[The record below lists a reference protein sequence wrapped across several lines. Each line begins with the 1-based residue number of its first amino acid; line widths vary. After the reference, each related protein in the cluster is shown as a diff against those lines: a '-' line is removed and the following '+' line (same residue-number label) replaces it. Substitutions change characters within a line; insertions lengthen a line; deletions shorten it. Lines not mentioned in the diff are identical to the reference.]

1 MNKKFG
7 RRTYKRDFFIL
18 GTLAAF
24 TLVPQAVA
32 AEGGADATEV
42 RTLRDKNA
50 ELQNRNAQLASQL
63 AEMQKRLDRMAAQR
77 RSGTSASITADRASG
92 PANRKSSPDL
102 VVIKGPLVETPRLPP
117 TWTGLYLGVNLGG
130 GWNGNHGDDSI
141 GPYYDPNFPISASNL
156 FFLHGGA
163 DVTKNIGGV
172 VGGGQ
177 IGYNYQIDPS
187 WVIGA
192 EADLQASSIG
202 SHEPNYFS
210 PWYPSPLTPGGYL
223 SPLAAYP
230 AYTYQG
236 QSGFNVAA
244 TLPWFGT
251 VRGRAGYL
259 VTPTWLIYGTAG
271 LAFGE
276 VQGGFSGYS
285 DTRAGWTAG
294 AGVEWRFRENWSAKL
309 EYLYLDLSGPGN
321 AGYYAGLNYGYHLH
335 PEVNIIRAG
344 LNYRVN
350 FADNAL
356 GQILNDETQ
365 DSAGKALAEMTGGA
379 SMKMDG
385 GGPQDHGGA
394 DHENFSRGLGR
405 QVVSSG
411 DTLFHTH
418 PEGVWMTSIQE
429 MHSEKDGYQA
439 GSSIVPNSQVG
450 PGFYPGY
457 LFGQSNNGG
466 VGGGI
471 GSPFPSKY
479 PYMMWAPRMT
489 MDMFMFMGMYGV
501 TDNLTVM
508 VMANYQ
514 SMNMPMNM
522 DMGNQP
528 CNPATNCYFSGYR
541 TISAQAPMVTAGLGD
556 TQLYGI
562 YKIYNDRTYGSV
574 TGTLGINVPTGS
586 TTQAIMMMGNTFR
599 APYDM
604 QLGAG
609 TFNLMPALTYSWLS
623 PNGLWNLGTQV
634 SGNIPLGTNNGWAY
648 GNSYKILGWVQR
660 AFGESLTAYTR
671 WTFTDTA
678 QIRGQDA
685 NISCLNFPCDPF
697 YVWNWS
703 PMPDADPHNY
713 GGQVLMGFLGADYKY
728 GKMSFGAEIGL
739 PVYQY
744 LNGLQNRNRW
754 QVTTG
759 VLARF

>member
-1 MNKKFG
+1 MNNKFG
-7 RRTYKRDFFIL
+7 RRTHKRDFFIL

-24 TLVPQAVA
+24 TLAPQAVA

-42 RTLRDKNA
+42 TTLRDQNA

-77 RSGTSASITADRASG
+77 RSGNNASMTTDGASG
-92 PANRKSSPDL
+92 PANRKSSTDL
-102 VVIKGPLVETPRLPP
+102 VVIKGPRVETPRLPP

-130 GWNGNHGDDSI
+130 GWNANHGDDSI

-156 FFLHGGA
+156 FFLPGGA
-163 DVTKNIGGV
+163 DVTKNVGGV

-177 IGYNYQIDPS
+177 IGYNYQVGPS

-192 EADLQASSIG
+192 EADIQASSIG

-223 SPLAAYP
+223 SPLGYGN
-230 AYTYQG
+230 QG
-236 QSGFNVAA
+236 QTGFNVAA

-271 LAFGE
+271 LAYGE
-276 VQGGFSGYS
+276 VQGGYSGYS
-285 DTRAGWTAG
+285 DTRVGWTAG
-294 AGVEWRFRENWSAKL
+294 AGVEWKFRENWSAKL
-309 EYLYLDLSGPGN
+309 EYLYLDLSGGGN
-321 AGYYAGLNYGYHLH
+321 SGYYAGLDYGYHLH

-344 LNYRVN
+344 LNYQMN
-350 FADNAL
+350 LAAIDESL
-356 GQILNDETQ
+356 G
-365 DSAGKALAEMTGGA
+365 SAGIAPIDMRLHGSE
-379 SMKMDG
+379 
-385 GGPQDHGGA
+385 PQDLEG
-394 DHENFSRGLGR
+394 DHMRAQDNYNFSRGLGR
-405 QVVSSG
+405 QVVSSA

-418 PEGVWMTSIQE
+418 PEGVWMFSAQE

-439 GSSIVPNSQVG
+439 GNSTVPNSQVG
-450 PGFYPGY
+450 PAVFPGG
-457 LFGQSNNGG
+457 LFGGSLMVPPGG
-466 VGGGI
+466 

-501 TDNLTVM
+501 TDRLTVM
-508 VMANYQ
+508 GMLNYQ

-522 DMGNQP
+522 DMGNMPQP
-528 CNPATNCYFSGYR
+528 YFNMMGGGYHE
-541 TISAQAPMVTAGLGD
+541 ISPQAPMVTAGLGD
-556 TQLYGI
+556 TQLYAS
-562 YKIYNDRTYGSV
+562 YKIYDDRTYGNV
-574 TGTLGINVPTGS
+574 TGTLGINLPTGS
-586 TTQAIMMMGNTFR
+586 TTQAIPMMGYTYR

-604 QLGAG
+604 QLGSG
-609 TFNLMPALTYSWLS
+609 TFDLKPALTYSWMS
-623 PNGLWNLGTQV
+623 PDLLWNLGTQV
-634 SGNIPLGTNNGWAY
+634 SGNIPLATNNGWSY
-648 GNSYKILGWVQR
+648 GNSFKISAWAQR
-660 AFGESLTAYTR
+660 ALFGENLTAYTR
-671 WTFTDTA
+671 WTFTDTG

-685 NISCLNFPCDPF
+685 NISCLNFPCNPT
-697 YVWNWS
+697 YPWQWA
-703 PMPDADPHNY
+703 PTPDADPRNY
-713 GGQVLMGFLGADYKY
+713 GGQVIMGFLGADYKY
-728 GKMSFGAEIGL
+728 GKMSLGAEIGL

-744 LNGLQNRNRW
+744 LNGLQLRNSW

>member
-1 MNKKFG
+1 MNNNVG
-7 RRTYKRDFFIL
+7 RRTHKRDFFIL

-24 TLVPQAVA
+24 TLAPQAVA
-32 AEGGADATEV
+32 AEGGADAMEV
-42 RTLRDKNA
+42 TTLRDKNA

-77 RSGTSASITADRASG
+77 RSGNSAPMTTDRDSG
-92 PANRKSSPDL
+92 PANRKSSTDL
-102 VVIKGPLVETPRLPP
+102 VVIKGPRVETPRPPP

-130 GWNGNHGDDSI
+130 GWSNSSSDI
-141 GPYYDPNFPISASNL
+141 GPYYDPNFPLGAGNL
-156 FFLHGGA
+156 FFLPGGA
-163 DVTKNIGGV
+163 DVSKNSGGV

-177 IGYNYQIDPS
+177 IGYNYQVDSS

-192 EADLQASSIG
+192 EADYQASSIG
-202 SHEPNYFS
+202 SQENNYFF

-223 SPLAAYP
+223 SPLSAYP
-230 AYTYQG
+230 GYSYQG
-236 QSGFNVAA
+236 QTGFNVGL

-271 LAFGE
+271 LAYGE
-276 VQGGFSGYS
+276 VQSGFSGYS

-309 EYLYLDLSGPGN
+309 EYLYLDRSGPGN
-321 AGYYAGLNYGYHLH
+321 SGYYAGLNYGYHLH
-335 PEVNIIRAG
+335 PEVNILRAG

-350 FADNAL
+350 FADNTL
-356 GQILNDETQ
+356 DQILNGESQ
-365 DSAGKALAEMTGGA
+365 DSAGKASAEMSYGA
-379 SMKMDG
+379 NMKMNG
-385 GGPQDHGGA
+385 GEPQDHGGG

-405 QVVSSG
+405 QVVSSS
-411 DTLFHTH
+411 DMLFHTH
-418 PEGVWMTSIQE
+418 PEGVWMSSIQE

-439 GSSIVPNSQVG
+439 GNSVVPNSQVG
-450 PGFYPGY
+450 PAYYPPA
-457 LFGQSNNGG
+457 FGGCTAGGACNGG
-466 VGGGI
+466 L

-479 PYMMWAPRMT
+479 SYMMWAPRMT

-528 CNPATNCYFSGYR
+528 PPYFTGYR
-541 TISAQAPMVTAGLGD
+541 YISPQAPMVTAGLGD

-562 YKIYNDRTYGSV
+562 YKIYNDRTYGNV

-586 TTQAIMMMGNTFR
+586 TTQSIMMMGYSYR

-604 QLGAG
+604 QLGTG

-623 PNGLWNLGTQV
+623 SNGLWNLGTQV
-634 SGNIPLGTNNGWAY
+634 SGNIPLATNNGWAY
-648 GNSYKILGWVQR
+648 GNSVKISAWAQR
-660 AFGESLTAYTR
+660 ALFGENLTAYTR

-685 NISCLNFPCDPF
+685 NISCLNFPCNPF
-697 YVWNWS
+697 NVWQWAS
-703 PMPDADPHNY
+703 MPDADPHNY
-713 GGQVLMGFLGADYKY
+713 GGQVLTGFLGADYKY